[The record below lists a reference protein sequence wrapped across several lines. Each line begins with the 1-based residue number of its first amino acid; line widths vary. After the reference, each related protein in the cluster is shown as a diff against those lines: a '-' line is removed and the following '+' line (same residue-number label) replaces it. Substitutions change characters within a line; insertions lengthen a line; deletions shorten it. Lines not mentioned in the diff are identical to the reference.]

1 VLLLQYII
9 KLQLSGMF
17 FSFKLPQVHPQLL
30 VLPTLVLGMET
41 VAQVGETAM
50 ALALVA
56 KSKILEAVSTPDL
69 P

>member
-1 VLLLQYII
+1 VLLLQYIT

-30 VLPTLVLGMET
+30 VPVLGMET